1 MEVDLDADEAVGAE
15 PADYIEWEYTR
26 HDGGDVET
34 MVKQRQPWRQR
45 PRGRVQYD
53 MLKDALAIVLEKGGA
68 QWVEVGSAGCML
80 VQLSI
85 ALSVTKVAATQ

>member
-1 MEVDLDADEAVGAE
+1 
-15 PADYIEWEYTR
+15 
-26 HDGGDVET
+26 
-34 MVKQRQPWRQR
+34 
-45 PRGRVQYD
+45 